1 MDQKKLEDLL
11 KLLKVNQGDLSKLT
25 EQQRKDMKDYKFWK
39 TQPVQKFDAKIDKE
53 GPIDAT
59 KTPDDIPDEPLP
71 MLAEFEWSTVDI
83 EDAKQMEDVFVLLN
97 ENYVE
102 DKDASFRFN
111 YTKEFF
117 HWALK
122 PPGWHHEWN
131 VGVRVKATGKLIAF
145 ISAVPIELAVREN
158 DVPSVEINFL
168 CVHKQLRSKRMAPV
182 LIKEITRRV
191 NKQNIWHALY
201 TAGVVLPSPISTC
214 RYAHRPINWNKLQEV
229 GFTDVPAGKTAAEM
243 VALYTLPNKTKT
255 EGLRRME
262 ARDVEQTLALFNKY
276 QSRFELV
283 QKFSKDEFAH
293 WFLGSDESPDIPEEK
308 RVIHTYVVENS
319 EGSITD
325 FFSFY
330 SLPFTVLEHAV
341 HDDLGIGYLFYYSSD
356 ADFAFEDRFREDA
369 TKALKTRL
377 TSLISDAT
385 ILAKQAKMDVF
396 NALTS
401 QDNAL
406 FLDSLKF
413 GPGDGFLNF
422 YLFNYQAFPVTG
434 GIKDDKSYDVERR
447 SNVGVVML

>member
-11 KLLKVNQGDLSKLT
+11 KLLQVNQGDLSKLT

-39 TQPVQKFDAKIDKE
+39 TQPVQKFDEAIDQE

-59 KTPDDIPDEPLP
+59 KTPADVRDEPYP

-83 EDAKQMEDVFVLLN
+83 NDAQQMEDVFILLN

-122 PPGWHHEWN
+122 PPGWREEWN
-131 VGVRVKATGKLIAF
+131 VGVRVKSTGKLIAF
-145 ISAVPIELAVREN
+145 ISAIPINLAVRGK

-168 CVHKQLRSKRMAPV
+168 CVHKQLRSKRMTPV

-191 NKQNIWHALY
+191 NKQNIWQALY
-201 TAGVVLPSPISTC
+201 TAGVVLPSPVTTC

-243 VALYTLPNKTKT
+243 VALYTLPKDTKTK
-255 EGLRRME
+255 GLRPME
-262 ARDVEQTLALFNKY
+262 LKDIGQMMTLFEKY
-276 QSRFELV
+276 ESRFELV
-283 QKFSKDEFAH
+283 QAFNESEFTH
-293 WFLGSDESPDIPEEK
+293 WFLGGNGKEEIPDDK
-308 RVIHTYVVENS
+308 KVIFTYVVENE
-319 EGSITD
+319 EGKITD

-330 SLPFTVLEHAV
+330 SLPFTVLEHDV
-341 HDDLGIGYLFYYSSD
+341 HSELGIGYLFYYASD
-356 ADFAFEDRFREDA
+356 ADLKFSDRFSEDA

-377 TSLISDAT
+377 NSLISDAT
-385 ILAKQAKMDVF
+385 ILAKRAKMDVF

-401 QDNAL
+401 QDNTL
-406 FLDSLKF
+406 FLDDLKF

-422 YLFNYQAFPVTG
+422 YLFNYKAFPIG
-434 GIKDDKSYDVERR
+434 GGLKDDKSYDIEKR